1 MSVLDMIEG
10 RKSLGMT
17 WGRAVHAYAHF
28 FFVDGSAR
36 FWCELRVVCACD
48 ATIRLIQ
55 PRTTQDIRL
64 VRPDPPGA
72 GYGPLDLRT
81 HTQRNCSHRWA
92 WRPRFASLAR
102 LTAGG
107 RRAADGARGG
117 RDMHRDPPQPTA
129 ALPTPQ
135 SRLS

>member
-1 MSVLDMIEG
+1 MSVLDMTEG
-10 RKSLGMT
+10 RNSLGLT
-17 WGRAVHAYAHF
+17 WGRAVNAYAHF
-28 FFVDGSAR
+28 SFRNGY

-48 ATIRLIQ
+48 ATIRHSYNLER
-55 PRTTQDIRL
+55 PRTSAWSALTR
-64 VRPDPPGA
+64 REPATDPC
-72 GYGPLDLRT
+72 DLRT